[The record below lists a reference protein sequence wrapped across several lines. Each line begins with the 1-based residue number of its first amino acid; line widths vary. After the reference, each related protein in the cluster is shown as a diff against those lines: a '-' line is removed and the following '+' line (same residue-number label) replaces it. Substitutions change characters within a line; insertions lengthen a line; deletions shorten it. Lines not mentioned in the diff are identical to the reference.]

1 MWVIRAGDQ
10 DRLVPR
16 FVDQGVIGVGFGH
29 VPDAEI
35 LTRTEIRRF
44 LTDGQSTAALDAQEA
59 AMSAFVRELQV
70 GDSVLMP
77 DPLCDEVVVGTVTG
91 RYQFDDDATDP
102 EFRHH
107 RTVDWLAR
115 HPITDLPAAVRGTA
129 RQKPLLA
136 QHRDAEWSAYL
147 AQVRDGTIGRD
158 PQDRPAP
165 TLRTATRRRPSS
177 PASTRVVKPVIAQRT
192 CQACFLQTHPDRMRG
207 DYCVD
212 CAE

>member
-44 LTDGQSTAALDAQEA
+44 LTDGQPTAALDAQEA

-102 EFRHH
+102 SSG
-107 RTVDWLAR
+107 T
-115 HPITDLPAAVRGTA
+115 TA
-129 RQKPLLA
+129 RWTGWPATRSPTSLL
-136 QHRDAEWSAYL
+136 RSAAPPDRSPCL
-147 AQVRDGTIGRD
+147 PSTATPSGRPTWRRCETAPSAGTRRTGR
-158 PQDRPAP
+158 PQPSELRPGGDRRAPPAP
-165 TLRTATRRRPSS
+165 
-177 PASTRVVKPVIAQRT
+177 
-192 CQACFLQTHPDRMRG
+192 G
-207 DYCVD
+207 W
-212 CAE
+212 